1 MATQKLRYEI
11 GFAANTQELKR
22 QLQQVKADLN
32 NIANLKF
39 GDGFGSLTN
48 DMSNAA
54 LAARQLNNYLEQ
66 ATNKTTGKLNLNDFR
81 KSIQASGISLQ
92 DYANKLSAIG
102 PQGQKAFLQV
112 AGAVLQAD
120 TQVKRSNAALDKMWT
135 TLTNT
140 IRWQISTAA
149 INTFTGAISAAY
161 NYSKDLNESL
171 TNIRIVTGK
180 SVEEMKDFAKY
191 ANQAAKQLST
201 TTTEY
206 TDAALIYYQQ
216 GLEEEQ
222 VKERTNITIDL
233 ANVTGQTA
241 QEVSDQMTAIWN
253 NFDNG
258 SESLEYYA
266 DVLAA
271 LGAATASSTEEI
283 SEGLEKFAATAET
296 VGLSYEYATAALA
309 TVTATTRQSADVVG
323 TAFKTL
329 FSRLEGLQLG
339 ETLDDGTTLN
349 KYSQALA
356 TVGVNIKDTN
366 GGLKDMD
373 DILDELGTRWNQLN
387 EDQQVAL
394 AQTVG
399 GTRQYTQLIALM
411 DNWSYFQ
418 ENLQVAL
425 GSEGTVSEQ
434 ADIYA
439 SSWEAASDRVTAAAE
454 GVYQTLVNDEFFIDA
469 ADFATGFLDV
479 LNNVLKSM
487 GGFNGLLATGG
498 SLLTY
503 MFRDKITAGIANLSL
518 GFKNS
523 AKQAAILNK
532 ELHAQALSI
541 AESMKKS
548 RQISGTEY
556 NELTAMVDQARRNE
570 EIFALEGKIS
580 NEQFK
585 QLQYRNEHVAALQKE
600 ALALDVLLQKSGY
613 LTNTE
618 SYERAGAAAA
628 EYGDQ
633 GFSSIINGSQ
643 FSQKTANLFW
653 NRFNQ
658 GALQGRKSVQ
668 EIYDAFVKMAGA
680 KNTLNNLSNS
690 FKAMGKSGKL
700 AQDDVEE
707 INATFKNL
715 GMSTRYALDNAFED
729 FEKDVVEAKTATQ
742 ELQEILSALFRKR
755 YSGEALDELLN
766 DLQILNNETEDALAK
781 QQALER
787 VIQRIIKANEEA
799 NGAALRAAQKS
810 QALAASLQGFMAL
823 SQTISSVNAILD
835 TLGDNSI
842 QTSDKIEQLIS
853 GLSMLGMTGVM
864 TFNQLKTAADTA
876 IQVAQGSVEAA
887 KAAGDAGRASAI
899 ATKLAGASAASVA
912 GVALGIIAALA
923 AAVVIVTRIIENE
936 EKEQQNLIDKAK
948 EMNEALAETKEAV
961 EANQELASS
970 FDDLVEAY
978 DKAREAGED
987 TESIQEELKT
997 TVQQLS
1003 EKYDLQG
1010 ASLAQLTGDYN
1021 DYLDVLKQVKVAQKE
1036 ELSEAQ
1042 QNIKKTQEAQRE
1054 AILAQSKLSQHYV
1067 QQGKSGI
1074 LTLSGWGTFGEKSV
1088 LNTFEQYLGDVG
1100 IRELSSQFSGDW
1112 GATGG
1117 LAQLLF
1123 RQSAAYK
1130 FSADVDTLVK
1140 VYEAANET
1148 IEALRLQYSDAEL
1161 QDLGTYQDLVAW
1173 VDEMA
1178 ESISV
1183 YQENLVLFHTYDFAQ
1198 ELIDIKKYENYVA
1211 SVENL
1216 TQRLITEGKTEAEA
1230 LEVVTTA
1237 VAMLGDETLE
1247 KYSLVYQNVQDTL
1260 LAGTTFSEA
1269 QLHDIFGNEKLD
1281 QSVLLL
1287 IDWST
1292 TTVNSFN
1299 NAYKAA
1305 YKYNQGLNLVAAAT
1319 SNLEKVS
1326 DYDDWSGF
1334 FDIENFAELQTAF
1347 TWGENGL
1354 IDWSEFIAMTAEA
1367 RKEYLAFIETLSYQQ
1382 MYTGAQQ
1389 QLNGLT
1395 AELELLTSYNLD
1407 DYRKARQ
1414 SAITTAMYETG
1425 LYSEDSKSLFTD
1437 FANQN
1442 YLSELQQLK
1451 ENLEGFNLTE
1461 ILNSWNADEESFELT
1476 SVFDEEKENLLNNF
1490 TKFYKDLDATAK
1502 QEINNLAVK
1511 LELLADYEKQ
1521 LAAIEDDTQLQIE
1534 LQANIDELKK
1544 EIESSEISIKVQAE
1558 VTYSQTISEVQEWT
1572 DAWGD
1577 ALDTIASGLSETE
1590 TGAIRVSS
1598 ETARAIRE
1606 NFPDIANEFLKFNQ
1620 DTGLFTIDAARFDD
1634 FKTKVLDGYKEIQK
1648 EEIEAE
1654 IRKTEEHIAELK
1666 RIRDGESAENEAQK
1680 TVTDSWNALQESKQ
1694 GAMDSYLGDL
1704 ATQEA
1709 ELESVLQDTHDII
1722 MANYKEE
1729 QDAADGILYTRLAT
1743 AYAGKDEETAHK
1755 YEKMRDDIVLKL
1767 ENKTTS
1773 EKANEEKGFIYYK
1786 NRNYED
1792 NTIKFSSI
1800 IHKMHVPDGVETIQ
1814 DFNALSAEER
1824 KKEADDLKYSWWHRD
1839 LIKDLEA
1846 AGIYFNEINNKFYT
1860 EVKSAV
1866 EETVEAVDEVID
1878 SAEQETDTS
1887 NIDKLIEYWEGYLSE
1902 LELAF
1907 AELNEQSAEFTETVA
1922 ESLGMTAEELEDL
1935 IDKLHEY
1942 QRLLQ
1947 SLENDYNEISAKTE
1961 RAFGN
1966 NRIDL
1971 LDKEIE
1977 LLKERGD
1984 ILNNLVS
1991 AAQVAV
1997 STYGQKLA
2005 NEFGVTFYSDTGEIK
2020 NYAAVQE
2027 QISNMLKNDDVATQ
2041 QQGEYLQEL
2050 VGKYEEAIDNV
2061 ADYQMQ
2067 QQEAVY
2073 EAWDKELEKFDYQ
2086 IEVQVKFRDMEK
2098 AIQEF
2103 KKKVNEAFGDTSVA
2117 ATTENIANA
2126 FKSAIAVWG
2135 GDENTLGIMERYAA
2149 LQELAKEPG
2158 ADIAKINEEIEALQ
2172 GEMISAGE
2180 DLLDVLESME
2190 SAFTDALSAAK
2201 TRFDQFTNQ
2210 LSHNTTV
2217 LSSIKE
2223 LYALQGISTKTA
2235 EGLNKLQTVAK
2246 ESLTASATQAAIQKR
2261 WMDETHTMLL
2271 EAEAELAKVS
2281 EDDANYGI
2289 LKAARDALLEE
2300 YNSAQEAMLSSAKEA
2315 MEMAQEIFTQSLE
2328 NAKATF
2334 ESVLTNDVGF
2344 DFLQTRYDNYIDSS
2358 ERYLDNVNALYEVNK
2373 LNRAI
2378 EQSID
2383 KSNSSYAT
2391 SQLKALQQEIAL
2403 REQDG
2408 KLSQYEVDLLNAKY
2422 DMTLK
2427 QIALEEAQNAKTQM
2441 RLQRDSQGNW
2451 NYVYTAD
2458 TSAVSKAQQEFEDA
2472 QNEVYNLAKD
2482 QVTETTS
2489 TIISTYQE
2497 CQEKLEEIWSDTNLS
2512 QEEKLERSNEIVDYY
2527 LTKIQDLYNDQQEA
2541 IADMAEAGNEI
2552 IDGFENTYAD
2562 ALDGMTT
2569 DAQDFKIALEDYLS
2583 QAASASREYNQTINQ
2598 VAEETGTTLDE
2609 LAIQVNGVSTA
2620 TQIMADT
2627 TSDVIVSMLN
2637 QVPNIETLATTY
2649 SNYADEI
2656 WRVVNAM
2663 RALELEKNSN
2673 YNTNTDSSEDIY
2685 VGDFSSNAGEEFE
2698 EPPTIPP
2705 KKVPGIEAIVT
2716 PPETSAARAGYND
2729 GYVDGYADGISG
2741 GYNLRPKS
2749 DNEIYVSNYKN
2760 GYNQGQL
2767 DSQKGEGLN
2776 RPSQVAPPGS
2786 LTSNRLNY
2794 AMFDNGGYTGEFAG
2808 GRFAMLHEKELVLK
2822 QDDTRNVLA
2831 AVNTMRSL
2839 DPGILSQLIAALDG
2853 NAAASSSLMAAR
2865 LGGTGI
2871 SSGSPHEVI
2880 QHVDINANFPGV
2892 QSAAEIEQALHN
2904 IVNEA
2909 AQYASI
2915 NKD

>member
-11 GFAANTQELKR
+11 GFSANTQGLKS
-22 QLQQVKADLN
+22 QLASLKTELN
-32 NIANLKF
+32 NIAKLSISGGGTAHF
-39 GDGFGSLTN
+39 TEQLREAGI
-48 DMSNAA
+48 
-54 LAARQLNNYLEQ
+54 AARELQNHLQ
-66 ATNKTTGKLNLNDFR
+66 SATNVNTGKLDLSLFRQNLKQGGRDL
-81 KSIQASGISLQ
+81 SE
-92 DYANKLSAIG
+92 YAAKLNAIG
-102 PQGQKAFLQV
+102 PQGQKAFLSV
-112 AGAVLQAD
+112 AKAVLSAE
-120 TQVKRSNAALDKMWT
+120 TSIKRSNMVLDKMWT

-140 IRWQISTAA
+140 VRWQISTAA
-149 INTFTGAISAAY
+149 INAFTGAISSAY

-171 TNIRIVTGK
+171 NNIRIVTGK
-180 SVEEMKDFAKY
+180 SVAEMKDFAKY

-216 GLEEEQ
+216 GLNEEQ

-233 ANVTGQTA
+233 ANVSGQSA

-258 SESLEYYA
+258 SKSLKYYG
-266 DVLAA
+266 DVLTA

-283 SEGLEKFAATAET
+283 SQGLEKFAATAET

-366 GGLKDMD
+366 GQLKDMD
-373 DILDELGTRWNQLN
+373 DILDELGTRWASLGK
-387 EDQQVAL
+387 DQQVAL

-399 GTRQYTQLIALM
+399 GVRQYTQLIALM

-418 ENLQVAL
+418 ENLQTAMTA
-425 GSEGTVSEQ
+425 EGTVDEQ
-434 ADIYA
+434 AKIYA
-439 SSWEAASDRVTAAAE
+439 ESWEAARDRVTAAAE
-454 GVYQTLVNDEFFIDA
+454 TIYQTLINDEFFIDA
-469 ADFATGFLDV
+469 TDAAAGFLNI
-479 LNNVLKSM
+479 LNNIAKGM
-487 GGFNGLLATGG
+487 GGLGGLLLTAST
-498 SLLTY
+498 LLTNLA
-503 MFRDKITAGIANLSL
+503 RDKITNAFLRMSHGLRETN
-518 GFKNS
+518 
-523 AKQAAILNK
+523 KQAALANQNFQKMTLETAQSMLKNNNIAPEYRAELEATVRIAEQKQILNQLDAQLTQGQKDRLNALIQQNAEYEEMILKLK
-532 ELHAQALSI
+532 EASAENQGFTLTGEGVAASKKLSTITDKTGGTAVFNKNSYKQVQSYWDFFNKGALTGVKNMDELKSIYIEIAGSKNSLTNLTAQFKGLDNATELTEQQIQSLNVELQKLGSKTQFKLGATVGTVLNEIVTMAEKGDGALAQLAAKFVQVGQKSNFAESELQELKTILDALARGASLSADEQEKLSI
-541 AESMKKS
+541 ALQESTEEFK
-548 RQISGTEY
+548 RQ
-556 NELTAMVDQARRNE
+556 AE
-570 EIFALEGKIS
+570 E
-580 NEQFK
+580 
-585 QLQYRNEHVAALQKE
+585 AAKAQ
-600 ALALDVLLQKSGY
+600 
-613 LTNTE
+613 
-618 SYERAGAAAA
+618 RAA
-628 EYGDQ
+628 Q
-633 GFSSIINGSQ
+633 I
-643 FSQKTANLFW
+643 KTV
-653 NRFNQ
+653 
-658 GALQGRKSVQ
+658 ALQG
-668 EIYDAFVKMAGA
+668 IM
-680 KNTLNNLSNS
+680 T
-690 FKAMGKSGKL
+690 
-700 AQDDVEE
+700 
-707 INATFKNL
+707 
-715 GMSTRYALDNAFED
+715 
-729 FEKDVVEAKTATQ
+729 TA
-742 ELQEILSALFRKR
+742 
-755 YSGEALDELLN
+755 
-766 DLQILNNETEDALAK
+766 
-781 QQALER
+781 
-787 VIQRIIKANEEA
+787 
-799 NGAALRAAQKS
+799 
-810 QALAASLQGFMAL
+810 
-823 SQTISSVNAILD
+823 QTITQLTNLIT
-835 TLGDNSI
+835 TLGDDSVS
-842 QTSDKIEQLIS
+842 TSDKITQGIS
-853 GLSMLGMTGVM
+853 GISFILIGLVPLIKQIIALAGSATV
-864 TFNQLKTAADTA
+864 A
-876 IQVAQGSVEAA
+876 IPWLA
-887 KAAGDAGRASAI
+887 AI
-899 ATKLAGASAASVA
+899 AVA
-912 GVALGIIAALA
+912 IAAITAL
-923 AAVVIVTRIIENE
+923 VTGLKKA
-936 EKEQQNLIDKAK
+936 EKELQANIDKAK
-948 EMNEALAETKEAV
+948 EMNEALAETKEATK
-961 EANQELASS
+961 ANQELASS

-978 DKAREAGED
+978 DKARDAGED

-1021 DYLDVLKQVKVAQKE
+1021 DYLDVLKQVKDAQKV
-1036 ELSEAQ
+1036 ELAEAQ

-1054 AILAQSKLSQHYV
+1054 AILAQAKLSSAY
-1067 QQGKSGI
+1067 
-1074 LTLSGWGTFGEKSV
+1074 
-1088 LNTFEQYLGDVG
+1088 
-1100 IRELSSQFSGDW
+1100 
-1112 GATGG
+1112 GATGNFGTLTLKGWG
-1117 LAQLLF
+1117 LQDELDVLKAFDQELQNANIHFSGRDLSGGLF
-1123 RQSAAYK
+1123 YQSREFQFK
-1130 FSADVDTLVK
+1130 HDVETITA
-1140 VYEAANET
+1140 VYEAANKA
-1148 IEALRLQYSDAEL
+1148 IEALRLEYSAADL
-1161 QDLGTYQDLVAW
+1161 QNLGTYQQLISW
-1173 VDEMA
+1173 VDEMD

-1198 ELIDIKKYENYVA
+1198 ELIDIKKYENYVT

-1216 TQRLITEGKTEAEA
+1216 TQRLISGGKTEAEA
-1230 LEVVTTA
+1230 LEIVTAA

-1247 KYSLVYQNVQDTL
+1247 KYSLIYQNVQDVL

-1269 QLHDIFGNEKLD
+1269 QLNDIFGNEKLD
-1281 QSVLLL
+1281 QNVLLL

-1292 TTVNSFN
+1292 TTADSFN
-1299 NAYKAA
+1299 DAYKAA

-1326 DYDDWSGF
+1326 DYDNWSGF

-1354 IDWSEFIAMTAEA
+1354 IDWSEFVAMTAEA
-1367 RKEYLAFIETLSYQQ
+1367 RKEYLAFIKTLSYQQ
-1382 MYTGAQQ
+1382 IYTGAQQ

-1395 AELELLTSYNLD
+1395 AELELLTSYTLD

-1414 SAITTAMYETG
+1414 SAVTTAMYEAG

-1442 YLSELQQLK
+1442 YLSELQELK

-1461 ILNSWNADEESFELT
+1461 ILNSWNADDESFELI
-1476 SVFDEEKENLLNNF
+1476 SIFDEGKENLLNNF
-1490 TKFYKDLDATAK
+1490 TKFYKGLDATAK
-1502 QEINNLAVK
+1502 QEINNLAEK

-1521 LAAIEDDTQLQIE
+1521 LATIEDDVQLEIE
-1534 LQANIDELKK
+1534 LKAEIDELKK
-1544 EIESSEISIKVQAE
+1544 EIESSEISIQVQAE
-1558 VTYSQTISEVQEWT
+1558 VTYNQTISEVQEWT
-1572 DAWGD
+1572 DAWSD

-1598 ETARAIRE
+1598 EAARAIRE

-1743 AYAGKDEETAHK
+1743 AYAGKDDKTAHE
-1755 YEKMRDDIVLKL
+1755 YEKMRDGIVSKL

-1846 AGIYFNEINNKFYT
+1846 AGVYFNEVNNKFYT
-1860 EVKSAV
+1860 EVKPAT
-1866 EETVEAVDEVID
+1866 EETVEVVDEAVD
-1878 SAEQETDTS
+1878 STEQEADTS

-1907 AELNEQSAEFTETVA
+1907 AELNEQSAEFTEAVA

-1947 SLENDYNEISAKTE
+1947 SLENDYDEISAKAE

-1966 NRIDL
+1966 DRINL

-1977 LLKERGD
+1977 LLKERRD

-2005 NEFGVTFYSDTGEIK
+2005 NEFGVTFHSDTGEIK
-2020 NYAAVQE
+2020 SYATVQE
-2027 QISNMLKNDDVATQ
+2027 QISKMLKSDDAATQ
-2041 QQGEYLQEL
+2041 QQGKYLQEL
-2050 VGKYEEAIDNV
+2050 VDKYEEAIDNV

-2067 QQEAVY
+2067 QQETVY

-2117 ATTENIANA
+2117 TTTENIANA

-2246 ESLTASATQAAIQKR
+2246 ESLTASTTQAAIQKR

-2281 EDDANYGI
+2281 EDDASYGI

-2334 ESVLTNDVGF
+2334 ESALTNGVGF

-2358 ERYLDNVNALYEVNK
+2358 ERYLDSVNALYEVNK

-2497 CQEKLEEIWSDTNLS
+2497 CQEKLEEIQSDTNLS

-2598 VAEETGTTLDE
+2598 VAEETGTMLDE

-2892 QSAAEIEQALHN
+2892 QSAIEIQEALNN

-2909 AQYASI
+2909 VQYASI
-2915 NKD
+2915 NQN